1 MEGAESPQLLSVR
14 RATPTDLDAVMAVID
29 AARAIMRATGN
40 LTQWPVGYPSR
51 TMIEHDIASG
61 NFYIIC
67 DANGTAQGCF
77 AFISGPDPTYARIE
91 GAWLNDKPYGVIH
104 RLASKGEER
113 GVADACLDFCLAQ
126 TDVIRI
132 DTHADNRPM
141 LRWLKKRGFIHCGVI
156 HIADGSPREAFMLDR
171 SHE

>member
-1 MEGAESPQLLSVR
+1 MEGAESPHLLSVR
-14 RATPTDLDAVMAVID
+14 KAVPSDLDAVMAVID

-40 LTQWPVGYPSR
+40 LTQWPEGYPAR
-51 TMIEHDIASG
+51 TTIEHDIASG

-67 DANGTAQGCF
+67 DTNGAAQGCF

-126 TDVIRI
+126 KDVIRI

-141 LRWLKKRGFIHCGVI
+141 LRWLEKRGFTHCGVI
-156 HIADGSPREAFMLDR
+156 YIADGSPREAFMLDR